1 MEQAR
6 LSTLPGYDLLQNGY
20 DRMWEAG
27 RVDVEAGNVD
37 ADPVP
42 TATSLRWGVSIV
54 AKVALPLAA
63 TLEVLADRCRHLCGE
78 NHTFYTRANFHVTVR
93 SCEFH
98 RFGVSQ
104 NDPSVRAYQT
114 VLADV
119 CRRHGPFEVAY
130 CGLNANRTGAIV
142 QGYPVTNAL
151 QALREELHDQL
162 AELGFRRG
170 PEEDG
175 ARHTAHSSLV
185 VFGGPVTDPVGLCK
199 WVGANRETRYGTA
212 RVTHLS
218 LVWYNRTAYDVK
230 PVLLAEFALGLRK
243 PSQARS

>member
-1 MEQAR
+1 
-6 LSTLPGYDLLQNGY
+6 
-20 DRMWEAG
+20 MWEAG
-27 RVDVEAGNVD
+27 RADVKAGNVD

-63 TLEVLADRCRHLCGE
+63 TLEVLADRCRHLCGQ

-98 RFGVSQ
+98 RFGVPQ
-104 NDPSVRAYQT
+104 NDPSVHAYQT

-130 CGLNANRTGAIV
+130 CGLNANRTGVIV

-151 QALREELHDQL
+151 QALRKELHDRL
-162 AELGFRRG
+162 AKVGLQHG

-175 ARHTAHSSLV
+175 VRHTAHTSV
-185 VFGGPVTDPVGLCK
+185 AVFGGYVIDPAALHEWIK
-199 WVGANRETRYGTA
+199 ANRETWYGTA

-218 LVWYNRTAYDVK
+218 LVQYNRTAYDVNLV
-230 PVLLAEFALGLRK
+230 PLAGFALER
-243 PSQARS
+243 